1 MELKQVII
9 IRNDLKL
16 PKGKMAAQTA
26 HAAVEAVLKSDRDKV
41 RDWRKQGSKKI
52 TVKVDSKDE
61 LYKYAQ
67 RAKDDGFST
76 AIITDAGRTV
86 IEPGTVTCAAI
97 GPDNEEKID
106 KITKELKM
114 I

>member
-1 MELKQVII
+1 MELKQVIL
-9 IRNDLKL
+9 IRHDLKL
-16 PKGKMAAQTA
+16 PKGKMAAQAA
-26 HAAVEAVLKSDRDKV
+26 HAAVEAVLKSDKDKV
-41 RDWRKQGSKKI
+41 KNWRLHGSKKV
-52 TVKVDSKDE
+52 TLKVNSKEE

-67 RAKDDGFST
+67 KAKDESLAT

-97 GPDNEEKID
+97 GPEKEEDID
-106 KITKELKM
+106 SITKDLKM